1 MSDWDAVII
10 GAGLS
15 GLMTAGLLTRAGKKV
30 LLLEKRPCVG
40 GRAGCIEYE
49 GHVLDDGAHMP
60 SEAGHIEKVFESL
73 GLDFPRLHRF
83 PSGEVFVDGSWQP
96 MKDVFPMKEAASVLR
111 SFAGMPW
118 EEVER
123 LYDVSVKDWYSAQSD
138 ARGWEL
144 LWTYL
149 AQIGD
154 VGNRTEDLSA
164 GEMIDFYREHFQR
177 GLRLNQIGGSLQGG
191 LASLSEPLRAYIE
204 RNGGEIRLNTT
215 VNDIVIDR
223 GVARGVELEVGE
235 RLFPS
240 HILDTEVVEAR
251 DVICTLPLWDLFKVV
266 SEEEFPLWYRDWIAR
281 LEKKVCHVW
290 TIVCAVDEPLWDL
303 GMFRWHPSLPRTGTY
318 GIFYQAQSYGD
329 QAGQTQ
335 VTLCIQGSYGDLPD
349 LSQLHLAETR
359 RAVRRVLKGLMEDG
373 KELLPGLAKG
383 IRWEVRNAAVYGLSE
398 SPGISGRHRPPM
410 IPPGIK
416 NLYMVSDT
424 VSDAF
429 GIGLQAAADVSMKAV
444 KRIVTHDRLREGGH
458 P

>member
-1 MSDWDAVII
+1 M
-10 GAGLS
+10 
-15 GLMTAGLLTRAGKKV
+15 
-30 LLLEKRPCVG
+30 
-40 GRAGCIEYE
+40 
-49 GHVLDDGAHMP
+49 
-60 SEAGHIEKVFESL
+60 
-73 GLDFPRLHRF
+73 
-83 PSGEVFVDGSWQP
+83 
-96 MKDVFPMKEAASVLR
+96 
-111 SFAGMPW
+111 
-118 EEVER
+118 
-123 LYDVSVKDWYSAQSD
+123 
-138 ARGWEL
+138 
-144 LWTYL
+144 
-149 AQIGD
+149 
-154 VGNRTEDLSA
+154 
-164 GEMIDFYREHFQR
+164 
-177 GLRLNQIGGSLQGG
+177 NQIGGSLQGG